1 MGLFRKKIGNN
12 NANTQR
18 KGAKLVTVVEPKN
31 IISEQFRTLRTNIEF
46 AGASLEKLQVI
57 MFTSAEISD
66 GKTTV
71 STNTAVTWAQAG
83 KNVLY
88 VDADMRRSTAQSTFR
103 VSNGHGL
110 STVLS
115 STEQPKDIVQKTFV
129 ENLEVLTAG
138 PTPPNPAELLNS
150 KRMVSLITWM
160 RNNYDI
166 VVLDVP
172 PIMAVSDAQVLF
184 PLIDGVVLVTM
195 MGKTIKVAVKRTVEI
210 LRLGKTKILGVVES
224 RMDSKND
231 IGYGY
236 GYGYGYDIDLKNK

>member
-1 MGLFRKKIGNN
+1 MGLFRKKDGNKDTR
-12 NANTQR
+12 TQD
-18 KGAKLVTVVEPKN
+18 KGAQLVTVIEPKN
-31 IISEQFRTLRTNIEF
+31 VISEQFRTLRTNIEF
-46 AGASLEKLQVI
+46 AGASLETLQVI

-83 KNVLY
+83 KSVLY

-103 VSNGHGL
+103 LSNGHGL
-110 STVLS
+110 STILAS
-115 STEQPKDIVQKTFV
+115 AEQPKDVVQKTFV

-150 KRMVSLITWM
+150 KRMASLIEWV

-172 PIMAVSDAQVLF
+172 PIMSVSDAQVLL

-195 MGKTIKVAVKRTVEI
+195 FNKTMKVSLKRTVEV
-210 LRLGKTKILGVVES
+210 LELGNTKILGIVE
-224 RMDSKND
+224 RVQDNKD
-231 IGYGY
+231 GAGYGY
-236 GYGYGYDIDLKNK
+236 GYGQSE

>member
-1 MGLFRKKIGNN
+1 MGLFRKKDGNKDTR
-12 NANTQR
+12 TQD
-18 KGAKLVTVVEPKN
+18 KGAQLVTVIEPRN
-31 IISEQFRTLRTNIEF
+31 VISEQFRTLRTNIEF
-46 AGASLEKLQVI
+46 AGASLENIQVI
-57 MFTSAEISD
+57 MFTSAELSD

-83 KNVLY
+83 KSVLY

-103 VSNGHGL
+103 LSNGHGL
-110 STVLS
+110 STILAS
-115 STEQPKDIVQKTFV
+115 AEQPKDVVQKTFV

-150 KRMVSLITWM
+150 KRMASLIEWM

-172 PIMAVSDAQVLF
+172 PIMPVSDAQVLL

-195 MGKTIKVAVKRTVEI
+195 FNKTMKVSLKRTVEV
-210 LRLGKTKILGVVES
+210 LELGNTKILGIVE
-224 RMDSKND
+224 RVQDNKD
-231 IGYGY
+231 GAGYGY
-236 GYGYGYDIDLKNK
+236 GYGQSE

>member
-1 MGLFRKKIGNN
+1 MGLFRKKDGNKDTR
-12 NANTQR
+12 TQD
-18 KGAKLVTVVEPKN
+18 KGAQLVTVIEPKN

-46 AGASLEKLQVI
+46 AGASLETLQVI

-83 KNVLY
+83 KSVLY

-103 VSNGHGL
+103 LSNGHGL
-110 STVLS
+110 STVLAS
-115 STEQPKDIVQKTFV
+115 AEQPKDVVQKTFV

-150 KRMVSLITWM
+150 KRMTSLIEWM

-172 PIMAVSDAQVLF
+172 PIMAVSDAQVLL

-195 MGKTIKVAVKRTVEI
+195 MEKTMKTSIKRTIEI
-210 LRLGKTKILGVVES
+210 LRLGDTKILGVVERVIDS
-224 RMDSKND
+224 RNN

-236 GYGYGYDIDLKNK
+236 GYGYGKELKIK

>member
-1 MGLFRKKIGNN
+1 MGLFRKKDDNKDTR
-12 NANTQR
+12 TQD
-18 KGAKLVTVVEPKN
+18 KGAQLVTVIEPKN
-31 IISEQFRTLRTNIEF
+31 VISEQFRTLRTNIEF
-46 AGASLEKLQVI
+46 AGASLDTLQVI

-103 VSNGHGL
+103 LSNGHGL
-110 STVLS
+110 STILTS
-115 STEQPKDIVQKTFV
+115 AEQPKDIVQKTFV

-150 KRMVSLITWM
+150 KRMASLIEWM

-172 PIMAVSDAQVLF
+172 PIMAVSDAQVLL
-184 PLIDGVVLVTM
+184 PLIDGAVLVTM
-195 MGKTIKVAVKRTVEI
+195 MGKTMKASIKRTVET
-210 LRLGKTKILGVVES
+210 LRLGETKILGVVE
-224 RMDSKND
+224 RVKND
-231 IGYGY
+231 KDEVGYGY
-236 GYGYGYDIDLKNK
+236 GYGYGTND

>member
-1 MGLFRKKIGNN
+1 MGLFRKKNGNKDTR
-12 NANTQR
+12 TQD
-18 KGAKLVTVVEPKN
+18 KGAQLVTVIEPKN
-31 IISEQFRTLRTNIEF
+31 VISEQFRTLKTNIEF
-46 AGASLEKLQVI
+46 AGASLETLQVI

-83 KNVLY
+83 KSVLY

-103 VSNGHGL
+103 LANGHGL
-110 STVLS
+110 STVLAS
-115 STEQPKDIVQKTFV
+115 AEQPKDVVQKTFV

-150 KRMVSLITWM
+150 KRMASLIEWM

-172 PIMAVSDAQVLF
+172 PIMEVSDAQVLL

-195 MGKTIKVAVKRTVEI
+195 VNKTMKVSLKRTVEV
-210 LRLGKTKILGVVES
+210 LELGNTKILGIVELVK
-224 RMDSKND
+224 DNKD
-231 IGYGY
+231 GAGYGY
-236 GYGYGYDIDLKNK
+236 GYGYGQSE

>member
-1 MGLFRKKIGNN
+1 MGLFRKKDSNKDTR
-12 NANTQR
+12 TQD
-18 KGAKLVTVVEPKN
+18 KGASLVTVIEPKN
-31 IISEQFRTLRTNIEF
+31 VISEQFRTLRTNIEF
-46 AGASLEKLQVI
+46 AGASLETLQVV

-83 KNVLY
+83 KSVLY
-88 VDADMRRSTAQSTFR
+88 VDADMRRSTAQSTFK

-110 STVLS
+110 STILAS
-115 STEQPKDIVQKTFV
+115 AEQPKDIVQETFV

-150 KRMVSLITWM
+150 KRMASLIEWM

-172 PIMAVSDAQVLF
+172 PIMAVSDAQVLL
-184 PLIDGVVLVTM
+184 PLIDGAVLVTM
-195 MGKTIKVAVKRTVEI
+195 MGKTMKASIKRTVET
-210 LRLGKTKILGVVES
+210 LRLGETKILGVVE
-224 RMDSKND
+224 RIKNDKDD

-236 GYGYGYDIDLKNK
+236 GYGYDGYVGTKDK

>member
-1 MGLFRKKIGNN
+1 MGLFRKKDSNKDTR
-12 NANTQR
+12 TQD
-18 KGAKLVTVVEPKN
+18 KGASLVTVIEPKN
-31 IISEQFRTLRTNIEF
+31 VISEQFRTLRTNIEF
-46 AGASLEKLQVI
+46 AGASLETLQVV

-83 KNVLY
+83 KSVLY
-88 VDADMRRSTAQSTFR
+88 VDADMRRSTAQSTFK

-110 STVLS
+110 STILAS
-115 STEQPKDIVQKTFV
+115 AEQPKDIVQETFV

-150 KRMVSLITWM
+150 KRMASLIEWM

-172 PIMAVSDAQVLF
+172 PIMAVSDAQVLL
-184 PLIDGVVLVTM
+184 PLIDGAVLVTM
-195 MGKTIKVAVKRTVEI
+195 MGKTMKASVKRTVET
-210 LRLGKTKILGVVES
+210 LRLGETKILGVVE
-224 RMDSKND
+224 RIKDDKTD
-231 IGYGY
+231 VGYGY
-236 GYGYGYDIDLKNK
+236 GYGYGNNG

>member
-1 MGLFRKKIGNN
+1 MGLFRKKYGNKDN
-12 NANTQR
+12 KTQD
-18 KGAKLVTVVEPKN
+18 KGAQLVTVIEPQN
-31 IISEQFRTLRTNIEF
+31 VISEQFRTLRTNIEF
-46 AGASLEKLQVI
+46 AGASLETLQVI

-71 STNTAVTWAQAG
+71 STNTAVTWAQTG
-83 KNVLY
+83 KSVLY

-103 VSNGHGL
+103 LANGHGL
-110 STVLS
+110 STVLAS
-115 STEQPKDIVQKTFV
+115 AEQPKDVVQKTFV

-150 KRMVSLITWM
+150 KRMASLIEWM

-172 PIMAVSDAQVLF
+172 PIMEVSDAQVLL

-195 MGKTIKVAVKRTVEI
+195 VNKTMKVSLKRTVEV
-210 LRLGKTKILGVVES
+210 LELGNTKILGIVE
-224 RMDSKND
+224 RVKDNKD
-231 IGYGY
+231 GAGYGY
-236 GYGYGYDIDLKNK
+236 GYGQSE

>member
-1 MGLFRKKIGNN
+1 MGLFRKKNGNKDTK
-12 NANTQR
+12 TQD
-18 KGAKLVTVVEPKN
+18 KGAQLVTVIEPKN
-31 IISEQFRTLRTNIEF
+31 VISEQFRTLKTNIEF
-46 AGASLEKLQVI
+46 AGASLETLQVI

-83 KNVLY
+83 KSVLY

-103 VSNGHGL
+103 LANGHGL
-110 STVLS
+110 STVLAS
-115 STEQPKDIVQKTFV
+115 AEQPKDVVQKTFV

-150 KRMVSLITWM
+150 KRMASLIEWM

-172 PIMAVSDAQVLF
+172 PVMEVSDAQVLL

-195 MGKTIKVAVKRTVEI
+195 VNKTMKVSLKRTVEV
-210 LRLGKTKILGVVES
+210 LELGNTKILGIVE
-224 RMDSKND
+224 RVKDNKGGA
-231 IGYGY
+231 GYGY
-236 GYGYGYDIDLKNK
+236 GYGYGQSE

>member
-1 MGLFRKKIGNN
+1 MGLFRKKNGNKDTK
-12 NANTQR
+12 TQD
-18 KGAKLVTVVEPKN
+18 KGAQLVTVIEPKN
-31 IISEQFRTLRTNIEF
+31 VISEQFRTLKTNIEF
-46 AGASLEKLQVI
+46 AGASLETLQVI

-83 KNVLY
+83 KSVLY

-103 VSNGHGL
+103 LANGHGL
-110 STVLS
+110 STVLAS
-115 STEQPKDIVQKTFV
+115 AEQPKDVVQKTFV

-150 KRMVSLITWM
+150 KRMASLIEWM

-172 PIMAVSDAQVLF
+172 PVMEVSDAQVLL
-184 PLIDGVVLVTM
+184 PLIDGVVLVMMVNKTM
-195 MGKTIKVAVKRTVEI
+195 KVSLKRTVEV
-210 LRLGKTKILGVVES
+210 LELGNTKILGIVERVKDNKGS
-224 RMDSKND
+224 A
-231 IGYGY
+231 GYGY
-236 GYGYGYDIDLKNK
+236 GYGQSE

>member
-1 MGLFRKKIGNN
+1 MGLFRKKDGNKDTR
-12 NANTQR
+12 TQD
-18 KGAKLVTVVEPKN
+18 KGAQLVTVIEPKN
-31 IISEQFRTLRTNIEF
+31 VISEQFRTLRTNIEF
-46 AGASLEKLQVI
+46 AGASLETLQVI

-83 KNVLY
+83 KSVLY

-103 VSNGHGL
+103 LANGHGL
-110 STVLS
+110 STVLAS
-115 STEQPKDIVQKTFV
+115 AEQPKDIVQKTFV

-150 KRMVSLITWM
+150 KRMTSLIEWM

-172 PIMAVSDAQVLF
+172 PIMVVSDAQVIL
-184 PLIDGVVLVTM
+184 PLIDGVVLVAM
-195 MGKTIKVAVKRTVEI
+195 MGKTLKFSMKRAVENLK
-210 LRLGKTKILGVVES
+210 LGDVKILGVVEQS
-224 RMDSKND
+224 NLKLENS
-231 IGYGY
+231 GYTYGY
-236 GYGYGYDIDLKNK
+236 GYQ

>member
-1 MGLFRKKIGNN
+1 MGLFRKKD
-12 NANTQR
+12 ANKDTKTQD
-18 KGAKLVTVVEPKN
+18 KGAQLVTVIEPKN
-31 IISEQFRTLRTNIEF
+31 VISEQFRTLRTNIEF
-46 AGASLEKLQVI
+46 AGASLETLKVI

-88 VDADMRRSTAQSTFR
+88 VDADMRRSTAQTTFR
-103 VSNGHGL
+103 LSNGQGL
-110 STVLS
+110 STILAS
-115 STEQPKDIVQKTFV
+115 AEQPKDVVQQTFI

-138 PTPPNPAELLNS
+138 PMPPNPAELLNS
-150 KRMVSLITWM
+150 KRMAALIDWM

-172 PIMAVSDAQVLF
+172 PVMAVSDAPVLL

-195 MGKTIKVAVKRTVEI
+195 LGKTMKMSLKRTVEI
-210 LRLGKTKILGVVES
+210 LELGDTKILGIVE
-224 RMDSKND
+224 RVKDSKSD
-231 IGYGY
+231 AGYGY
-236 GYGYGYDIDLKNK
+236 GYGYGYGNNKEK

>member
-1 MGLFRKKIGNN
+1 MGLFRKKNGNKDTR
-12 NANTQR
+12 TQD
-18 KGAKLVTVVEPKN
+18 KGAQLVTVIEPKN
-31 IISEQFRTLRTNIEF
+31 VISEQFRTLKTNIEF
-46 AGASLEKLQVI
+46 AGASLETLQVI

-83 KNVLY
+83 KSVLY

-103 VSNGHGL
+103 LANGHGL
-110 STVLS
+110 STVLAS
-115 STEQPKDIVQKTFV
+115 AEQPKDVVQKTFV

-150 KRMVSLITWM
+150 KRMASLIEWM

-172 PIMAVSDAQVLF
+172 PIMEVSDAQVLL

-195 MGKTIKVAVKRTVEI
+195 VNKTMKVYLKRTVEV
-210 LRLGKTKILGVVES
+210 LELGNTKILGIVELVK
-224 RMDSKND
+224 DNKD
-231 IGYGY
+231 GAGYGY
-236 GYGYGYDIDLKNK
+236 GYGYGQSE

>member
-1 MGLFRKKIGNN
+1 MRLFRKKD
-12 NANTQR
+12 ANKDKKTQDE
-18 KGAKLVTVVEPKN
+18 GAKLVTFIEPKN
-31 IISEQFRTLRTNIEF
+31 VVSEQIRTLRTNIEF
-46 AGASLEKLQVI
+46 ASASLDSLQII

-88 VDADMRRSTAQSTFR
+88 VDADMRRSTAQSTFKL
-103 VSNGHGL
+103 SNRNGL
-110 STVLS
+110 STVLAS
-115 STEQPKDIVQKTFV
+115 AEQPKEVVQKTFI

-150 KRMVSLITWM
+150 KRMASLIEWM
-160 RNNYDI
+160 KNNYDI

-172 PIMAVSDAQVLF
+172 PIMAVSDAQVLL

-195 MGKTIKVAVKRTVEI
+195 LGKTMKESLKRTVEI
-210 LRLGKTKILGVVES
+210 LKLGDTKILGVVE
-224 RMDSKND
+224 RVKDSKSD

-236 GYGYGYDIDLKNK
+236 GYGDEY